1 MLCTLST
8 AHAPCLEVILSTSG
22 HPVSALRIFVW
33 YFLISSLQTKPI
45 SRLMVVIETW
55 LVRFAKFFLVRAD
68 IVFQMALGLL
78 SLGRHLI
85 DEFDQILP
93 LYSRLNLV
101 EVAVLVLALYAVPT
115 INSFSKELTLLVAL
129 HPPKFCSILGVC
141 HFLNDLRQ
149 NCLLLLD
156 RNLQRLWVHKAILGR
171 WVCTWFYFLVSC

>member
-1 MLCTLST
+1 
-8 AHAPCLEVILSTSG
+8 
-22 HPVSALRIFVW
+22 
-33 YFLISSLQTKPI
+33 
-45 SRLMVVIETW
+45 
-55 LVRFAKFFLVRAD
+55 
-68 IVFQMALGLL
+68 MALGLL

-156 RNLQRLWVHKAILGR
+156 RNLQRL
-171 WVCTWFYFLVSC
+171 